1 MACCADQ
8 YLCWVGLLAGGGMA
22 GGNNRGFSGFFHW
35 WWSYVASAMA
45 EYPRRSP
52 KGLCAG
58 LGWLFSYLVCSG
70 NIHHLRC
77 FYRLVVRLG
86 VIHNSYFDWC
96 RQQRKPR
103 FTWGAPTWISLS
115 FLSILVDLS
124 IGFIKSKKIKYW
136 KGRTMGFKNFWA
148 ELSWRVRIFFILSAI
163 VSGYM
168 VWIIYSDYNQSTT
181 RSLFWGLGLPLGSLL
196 AYWVIIGSI
205 WLMEK
210 GAMTRVGGWL
220 VEKAATL
227 MQAVFALWVV
237 LTSVCVW
244 TGVFSKDSFPSLQ
257 YVIVGIGSVLVWAG
271 LVALKRWRDKERKN
285 RYVRSLRPA

>member
-1 MACCADQ
+1 
-8 YLCWVGLLAGGGMA
+8 
-22 GGNNRGFSGFFHW
+22 
-35 WWSYVASAMA
+35 
-45 EYPRRSP
+45 
-52 KGLCAG
+52 
-58 LGWLFSYLVCSG
+58 
-70 NIHHLRC
+70 
-77 FYRLVVRLG
+77 
-86 VIHNSYFDWC
+86 
-96 RQQRKPR
+96 
-103 FTWGAPTWISLS
+103 
-115 FLSILVDLS
+115 
-124 IGFIKSKKIKYW
+124 
-136 KGRTMGFKNFWA
+136 MGFKNFWA